1 MRKKISSQFLIIE
14 FGKQKQELFAIFEF
28 SMEIL
33 FYKSLDKMKK
43 VFSFDFP
50 VL

>member
-28 SMEIL
+28 SM
-33 FYKSLDKMKK
+33 DKMKK